1 VEHVY
6 ENAGTFGVN
15 KEQICASG
23 VSGGGWIVLGACNLL
38 AKADKAHMVKAQ
50 FLWTPMISNETAKCT
65 PDQIEKYEM
74 GVDGMTPMFRLL
86 GTDYD
91 N

>member
-1 VEHVY
+1 M
-6 ENAGTFGVN
+6 
-15 KEQICASG
+15 
-23 VSGGGWIVLGACNLL
+23 NLL

-65 PDQIEKYEM
+65 PEQIESYEM
-74 GVDGMTPMFRLL
+74 GVNGMTGTFKLL
-86 GTDYD
+86 ATDYD

>member
-1 VEHVY
+1 
-6 ENAGTFGVN
+6 
-15 KEQICASG
+15 
-23 VSGGGWIVLGACNLL
+23 
-38 AKADKAHMVKAQ
+38 MVKAQ
-50 FLWTPMISNETAKCT
+50 FPFTPMISNETAKCT

-74 GVDGMTPMFRLL
+74 GVDGMTPMYRLL